1 MLTTLLLAL
10 VFTLQQPL
18 PSDSTVRALLAS
30 RVRTFP
36 DSGKHGTGIVIGLL
50 DATGRRRIIALGVDS
65 NAVFEIGSITKTFTA
80 TILADMV
87 ARGEVRL
94 DDPVAK
100 YLPDSAH
107 VPSRNGKQITLV
119 DLAIQS
125 SGLPRLPSNLAP
137 RDPGNPY
144 ADYIS

>member
-1 MLTTLLLAL
+1 YSNTL
-10 VFTLQQPL
+10 
-18 PSDSTVRALLAS
+18 
-30 RVRTFP
+30 
-36 DSGKHGTGIVIGLL
+36 
-50 DATGRRRIIALGVDS
+50 
-65 NAVFEIGSITKTFTA
+65 FEIGSMTKTFTA
-80 TILADMV
+80 TNLADMV

-144 ADYIS
+144 ADYSVQQLYAFLAAYQLTRDIGATSEYSNLGVGRAATGPSAASTRRAGSAWSCFRT